1 MKIKLKMLLASTDL
15 SSSFTILSSLTLCR
29 LPDWRKRCPLSLKKK
44 KKKKTR
50 RGPRRKLAWGEGM
63 SVDVAMPTPSN
74 QRDKNQGSFLDSTGS
89 KSILMNDDQNMSIV
103 ISFFFWYPKINSTCT
118 CRLLSLR
125 FNGYLSW

>member
-44 KKKKTR
+44 KKNSPGTTSETS
-50 RGPRRKLAWGEGM
+50 LGEDM